1 MSIIYMDMLCLW
13 LFQRV
18 IFIGS
23 AKTKFMI
30 SKFWKHYPT
39 LQLVIF
45 LKVDLEYPQNLFSK
59 HNDFPLAVE
68 HLTIDYEML
77 SPSMKKLC
85 DNFNLKSILPCKK
98 LVPNFFPKKHYI
110 THYLNLKFYVEK
122 GLIIKKIHKI
132 LAFFQKPFLKK

>member
-1 MSIIYMDMLCLW
+1 MLCLW

-98 LVPNFFPKKHYI
+98 LVPNFFPKKTLHNS
-110 THYLNLKFYVEK
+110 LLKF
-122 GLIIKKIHKI
+122 KI
-132 LAFFQKPFLKK
+132 LCRKRSYHKKNS